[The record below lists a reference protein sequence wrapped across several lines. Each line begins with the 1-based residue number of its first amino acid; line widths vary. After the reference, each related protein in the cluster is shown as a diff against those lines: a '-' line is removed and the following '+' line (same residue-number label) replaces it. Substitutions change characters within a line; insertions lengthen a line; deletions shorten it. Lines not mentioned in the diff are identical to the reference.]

1 MWILSKENVAKLG
14 KNHKN
19 YCQKMGKEVKY
30 TLYSEIEDN
39 PDFEEIV
46 EIINE
51 NMSKKLKKKWIE
63 LEKRES

>member
-1 MWILSKENVAKLG
+1 
-14 KNHKN
+14 
-19 YCQKMGKEVKY
+19 MGKEVKY